1 MPPRGGLSPVG
12 ELLTMEISG
21 KVVVIT
27 GGGQGIGRG
36 TALEF
41 AREGAKVVIADIDKE
56 AGKAVISEIQKIGAE
71 GLLVLADV
79 SKSSECQKVVKETV
93 QKFGTI
99 NILFNNVGIQSPSS
113 YHNVENTSEEL
124 WDRILI
130 TPKIRIGILD
140 VK

>member
-1 MPPRGGLSPVG
+1 MG
-12 ELLTMEISG
+12 TFDG

-27 GGGQGIGRG
+27 GGGYGIGRG

-99 NILFNNVGIQSPSS
+99 AVSGRAKALFYPSS
-113 YHNVENTSEEL
+113 VSRSNLYLQS
-124 WDRILI
+124 
-130 TPKIRIGILD
+130 
-140 VK
+140 